1 VKYPVSENVLLV
13 AEVRGIT
20 ARLVLADRKAKFKSL
35 QRRSAEEHLN
45 AQHAEAWSRRTT
57 AADHTSVTP
66 VI

>member
-1 VKYPVSENVLLV
+1 MKYPLSENALLV

-45 AQHAEAWSRRTT
+45 AQHAEA
-57 AADHTSVTP
+57 
-66 VI
+66 